1 MDILKARGFQTKF
14 SFRNCNQQNM
24 TQNTE
29 NIEQK
34 LQLCQGFFH
43 RNVLTLGIQNND
55 PKFLKL
61 IF

>member
-14 SFRNCNQQNM
+14 SFRKCNQQNM

-34 LQLCQGFFH
+34 LKLSQVFFH
-43 RNVLTLGIQNND
+43 RNALSLGIQNND
-55 PKFLKL
+55 PNFLKL
-61 IF
+61 IS